1 MSKVSKSAK
10 KLKGFKRGYNVIQ
23 RNKYLTLEGVR
34 SLYEIYEVTGKNID
48 KPRVFVDE
56 ESVTKFI
63 NKCETGKI
71 EAKALKV
78 SGFQHVK
85 GVASAHKDVLAG
97 AELAERI
104 GDTTPSV
111 IKSYLNS
118 K

>member
-23 RNKYLTLEGVR
+23 RNKYLTLGGVR

-56 ESVTKFI
+56 ASVTKFI

-97 AELAERI
+97 AELAERM
-104 GDTTPSV
+104 GDTTPSI